1 MAKPLNESFHEGS
14 HNNLFILLIIIA
26 IVTTTR
32 IILLLISE
40 LNLHGDEAQ
49 YWSWSQDL
57 DWGYFT
63 KPPLI
68 AWAIH
73 LTTLI
78 FGNSEWAIR
87 LSSPLFHAGT
97 SLFCAL
103 LATELFG
110 RKALIW
116 TGIIFLTLPAVSF
129 SSFLISTDVPLLF
142 FWSVALYALL
152 QILRTHHFLW
162 VVLLGVALG
171 AGLLSKYAMGYFIIC
186 SFLACSL
193 IQQHRWFLKSYH
205 GLISILIAL
214 AIIAPNIYWNFYSGW
229 ATVTH
234 LGDNI
239 NLKGNLFNFS
249 NAIYFLAEQAGVF
262 GPVLFVVLV
271 ASIIKL
277 LRGKSTNTEKWLLCY
292 ILPILLIVTLQAFLS
307 RANANWAA
315 VAYVG
320 ATTLVSGWLISNRKN
335 LIIYISTALHFLV
348 LFILAIYFLDLPGI
362 EPPLKS
368 DPLRKLRAWDK
379 TSEHVAKFMNKYPG
393 HKLLTDDRKTM
404 ASLIYGLRAEKYRPL
419 IWDYDG
425 IPNHHYE
432 LAAKYYGKPQDKILL
447 VAKWD
452 NPYPILD
459 RFLSV
464 ERLEKIEVKTGKG
477 RVRTL
482 HVFKL
487 AKYLPG

>member
-1 MAKPLNESFHEGS
+1 M
-14 HNNLFILLIIIA
+14 
-26 IVTTTR
+26 
-32 IILLLISE
+32 
-40 LNLHGDEAQ
+40 HGDEAQ

-78 FGNSEWAIR
+78 FGNSEWAVR

-142 FWSVALYALL
+142 FWSVALYTLL

-162 VVLLGVALG
+162 AVLLGVTLG

-205 GLISILIAL
+205 ILISILIAL

-292 ILPILLIVTLQAFLS
+292 ILPILLIVTLQAFL
-307 RANANWAA
+307 
-315 VAYVG
+315 
-320 ATTLVSGWLISNRKN
+320 L
-335 LIIYISTALHFLV
+335 
-348 LFILAIYFLDLPGI
+348 
-362 EPPLKS
+362 
-368 DPLRKLRAWDK
+368 
-379 TSEHVAKFMNKYPG
+379 
-393 HKLLTDDRKTM
+393 
-404 ASLIYGLRAEKYRPL
+404 SLIH
-419 IWDYDG
+419 I
-425 IPNHHYE
+425 
-432 LAAKYYGKPQDKILL
+432 
-447 VAKWD
+447 
-452 NPYPILD
+452 
-459 RFLSV
+459 
-464 ERLEKIEVKTGKG
+464 
-477 RVRTL
+477 
-482 HVFKL
+482 
-487 AKYLPG
+487 